1 MRREICMTN
10 RIALLKPITIKTNSG
25 NSYTGYIDHMDEETV
40 EIELIDSFDNVVIKK
55 DEINEIK
62 VEIN

>member
-1 MRREICMTN
+1 MTN
-10 RIALLKPITIKTNSG
+10 RIALLKPITIN
-25 NSYTGYIDHMDEETV
+25 HMDEETV